1 MLTSGS
7 GSGAI
12 GAGISIWDSMLTS
25 GSGSGAIGAG
35 ISDFPR
41 TSFWNQSPR
50 DRRGRDPVASF
61 LSLLLNL
68 EKFKERA
75 ASAEGTAI
83 IATARSTITVIMVF
97 ALIIVACSVWFRVR
111 AGLIVLLLLLFF
123 SEMLLLALL
132 YQQVFLDVR
141 RCV

>member
-12 GAGISIWDSMLTS
+12 GS
-25 GSGSGAIGAG
+25 G
-35 ISDFPR
+35 ISDFSR
-41 TSFWNQSPR
+41 TNAS
-50 DRRGRDPVASF
+50 GVASF

-83 IATARSTITVIMVF
+83 IATARSTITVIIVF

-111 AGLIVLLLLLFF
+111 AGLVVVVVL
-123 SEMLLLALL
+123 
-132 YQQVFLDVR
+132 Q
-141 RCV
+141 